1 MKNLFSW
8 SVLVSAFTILFY
20 WYGYWYMEGY
30 IRYFG
35 HNIKAY
41 DMVFQHIITT
51 GALEYIVPVIK
62 QISILIGLSFIIQFS
77 KNQRLY
83 FFNIVQVVFL
93 YIVLAVF
100 ILIRVFF
107 INPLKDM
114 KKSTKIKSNNNLSLK
129 YNIIKIKNLII
140 DVRAN
145 IVEKYIKLDNLSGFK
160 REINIL
166 DDRRKVLEEEIEKED
181 NTTFDVQYII
191 HTIIIFSIFAF
202 IMSSF
207 NYTQKVNKNGFND
220 ANDVY
225 NCSIVFDKKGCSNYY
240 SQIIIPNLQTLT
252 NVSYSSGKGPSQK
265 WYLTDICLNRRCLV
279 FNESKR
285 AKFIDITDKEIVMR
299 GD

>member
-41 DMVFQHIITT
+41 DIVFQHIITT
-51 GALEYIVPVIK
+51 GALQYIVPVIK
-62 QISILIGLSFIIQFS
+62 QIAILIGLSFIIQFS
-77 KNQRLY
+77 KNQWLY
-83 FFNIVQVVFL
+83 FFNVFQVIVL
-93 YIVLAVF
+93 HIVLAVF
-100 ILIRVFF
+100 LFFRIFF
-107 INPLKDM
+107 INPFKNR
-114 KKSTKIKSNNNLSLK
+114 KNSKEVKTNNNLSLK
-129 YNIIKIKNLII
+129 YQIIKFKNLMINI
-140 DVRAN
+140 RAN
-145 IVEKYIKLDNLSGFK
+145 IIEKYVNLDNLSGFK

-166 DDRRKVLEEEIEKED
+166 NGRRKALEEEIEKED
-181 NTTFDVQYII
+181 NTSFDVQYII

-202 IMSSF
+202 IMSSL

-220 ANDVY
+220 ADDAY
-225 NCSIVFDKKGCSNYY
+225 NCSIIFDKKGCNNYY
-240 SQIIIPNLQTLT
+240 SQIIIPNVQTLT
-252 NVSYSSGKGPSQK
+252 NVSNSSGKGPSQK

-279 FNESKR
+279 FNENKR
-285 AKFIDITDKEIVMR
+285 AKFIDITDKEIVMK